1 VLPYLADAYAL
12 ARGLTRNHT
21 DSQDVVQDACLRAL
35 HGIGNFADGD
45 ARTWV
50 LTIVRRTAYDW
61 LGKNR
66 LAAVVRTE
74 DLDTLEHLPGS
85 QIDTVT
91 AERCLID
98 WEENQQ
104 LESVVAGLPAHYR
117 HTLALRHVRGLSY
130 REIAESTGISI
141 GTVMSRLSRARR
153 HLAARMTKNHAR
165 RRVAE
170 RAFP

>member
-1 VLPYLADAYAL
+1 
-12 ARGLTRNHT
+12 
-21 DSQDVVQDACLRAL
+21 
-35 HGIGNFADGD
+35 
-45 ARTWV
+45 
-50 LTIVRRTAYDW
+50 
-61 LGKNR
+61 
-66 LAAVVRTE
+66 VRTE

-104 LESVVAGLPAHYR
+104 LKSVVAGLPAHYR